1 MIAAF
6 RIWGTTLALLLGT
19 LGFSCTAQAGHP
31 WGIGHGHYHHGLHH
45 GYGLGYGGYSG
56 YRSVAIYPTSL
67 WAGSYRWGGYRGLGY
82 SRVSY
87 SAWGYGDWYA
97 RPVGYTS
104 FYANY
109 YLPMTIYPRV
119 DYYAPSAAYYVPTYS
134 EPSYCLPTAF
144 DYGPSVVVP
153 SDCVPAYCDTCDA
166 VSESASGTALQLG
179 SDAIDSIP
187 DELLASADAIF
198 QAGGYQQAATA
209 YAQLHVRYGSSNLI
223 FGRRFVAQVAC
234 GDYDQAAVVLASAQ
248 GAGFPID
255 RSTAS
260 SSDWS
265 QLLAAQ
271 AEAVNGWTEGL
282 AQHALQA
289 QGRRGPL
296 EVDQHEAL
304 ELMAT
309 WLNLT
314 GQPERAG
321 LFLAM
326 AERLSAEEN
335 LPQSSFNDSPTSI
348 AAIEQLPTPSHAT
361 SVLVL
366 RQE

>member
-1 MIAAF
+1 MFAAF
-6 RIWGTTLALLLGT
+6 RIWGAVLGLFLGT
-19 LGFSCTAQAGHP
+19 LGFSSTAVAGHP
-31 WGIGHGHYHHGLHH
+31 WGMGHGHFHHGHH
-45 GYGLGYGGYSG
+45 QGLGYGG

-67 WAGSYRWGGYRGLGY
+67 WAGSYGWSGYRGLGY
-82 SRVSY
+82 SRISY
-87 SAWGYGDWYA
+87 SGWGYRGWHA

-119 DYYAPSAAYYVPTYS
+119 AYYAPSAAYYVPTYD

-144 DYGPSVVVP
+144 DYEPAVVVP
-153 SDCVPAYCDTCDA
+153 NDYIPAYCDACDA
-166 VSESASGTALQLG
+166 VSESAAGSGLPLSSET
-179 SDAIDSIP
+179 SDGIP
-187 DELLASADAIF
+187 AELLASADAIF

-234 GDYDQAAVVLASAQ
+234 GDYDQAAVVLVSAQ

-255 RSTAS
+255 RSIAAVADS
-260 SSDWS
+260 S
-265 QLLAAQ
+265 QLLASQ
-271 AEAVNGWTEGL
+271 ADAVNGWTEGL

-289 QGRRGPL
+289 QGQQGTG

-304 ELMAT
+304 EIMAT

-335 LPQSSFNDSPTSI
+335 LPQSSLTELPTTSV
-348 AAIEQLPTPSHAT
+348 AAIEELPTPARAA